1 MLKYILKR
9 VGYTVVTL
17 FALLT
22 LTFFIMH
29 ALPGDAFTGQ
39 KAIPPEVMA
48 NLEAKYGLDKP
59 IGEQFVMYVGNFLR
73 GDFGVSIKYNRPI
86 STIISESFVYS
97 LDLGVRALLFA
108 VIAGVL
114 LGILASVKR
123 GTGWDTASMLIAII
137 GVSVPS
143 FIVGSVLQYF
153 LGLQLFQATGIKFF
167 AVTGWE
173 AFNSKILPAFALS
186 FGSLATI
193 SRLMRTSMLD
203 VLGQDYI
210 KTAKAK
216 GLSNRK
222 VIWKHAVRNA
232 IMPVVTVLGPI
243 AAAVLTGAFVVERI
257 FSIPGLG
264 KFFVQSVRENDYT
277 MIAGTTMF
285 YGTFLILANFVV
297 DLAYGFIDPRVKLE
311 GGK

>member
-1 MLKYILKR
+1 M
-9 VGYTVVTL
+9 TL